1 MDKKVDKEAKSQE
14 RRLGWAIFL
23 SVILHIL
30 LISLV
35 SNFKN
40 DVPKEDNK
48 VITVRLVQDN
58 LSVSQEKSGSNKNSS
73 AKKESAAPKKEI
85 VRKNTDKKKAEQQTI
100 ANKHINKEKPNSV
113 EKQQPVKEPDKKII
127 ERQDNSQ
134 ISEEIKPTENVP
146 ITTEEDIFNKIET
159 SQKEAKQRLEEDF
172 FENSQPAEQILPDF
186 DFSDVLLADNSA
198 SDKNSSINGSGKDNN
213 KNKNDN
219 DSSNG
224 KDIEWSSGGSRGL
237 LHSDAIEVPEEIKK
251 AGLKFKIEID
261 FDVDPDGYI
270 RNANIIKSSGNSLW
284 DEEIRRQF
292 CSWVFEKASKQENSS
307 GKIII
312 VVGY

>member
-73 AKKESAAPKKEI
+73 AKKESAVPKKEI
-85 VRKNTDKKKAEQQTI
+85 IQKNTDKKKAEQQTI
-100 ANKHINKEKPNSV
+100 TNKPINKEKPKSV

-127 ERQDNSQ
+127 EKQDNSQ

-172 FENSQPAEQILPDF
+172 FENSQPTEQILPDF
-186 DFSDVLLADNSA
+186 DFSDILLADNSA

>member
-58 LSVSQEKSGSNKNSS
+58 LSVSQEKSGNNKNSS

-85 VRKNTDKKKAEQQTI
+85 VRKNTDKKKTEQKTI

-127 ERQDNSQ
+127 EKQDNSQ

-186 DFSDVLLADNSA
+186 DFSDILLADNSA